1 MDGLMDRSNRM
12 NPYRDF
18 SHRIYIYT
26 VIFLVIFS
34 GFYRENGNNGI
45 VDIPHD
51 TRLLLPTDILLI
63 GLLVA

>member
-1 MDGLMDRSNRM
+1 MDGLTDRSNRV

-18 SHRIYIYT
+18 SHRIYIHCNFFGY
-26 VIFLVIFS
+26 FF

>member
-34 GFYRENGNNGI
+34 GFTERMVIME
-45 VDIPHD
+45 
-51 TRLLLPTDILLI
+51 L
-63 GLLVA
+63 